1 MNMTKAKPN
10 RNKATPIENRVVAL
24 DTLTPHASKAR
35 TRASDWTPKFLAEL
49 ARRGIVKDAC
59 RAAGIDR
66 KTAYRRK
73 TDDSAFAEAWKDA
86 LDESADV
93 MEREAFRRAVEG
105 VDRPVFQGGE
115 KIGVV
120 REYSDS
126 LLTLMLKANRPN
138 KYRERA
144 ESLNLNLDVSAL
156 TDEQLER
163 IARGEDARLVIASA
177 GAGGTGTT
185 QTPADAAPA
194 EQVAGDPAAPR
205 ET

>member
-1 MNMTKAKPN
+1 MNMTKAKTPGTGTPKRK
-10 RNKATPIENRVVAL
+10 RNETRATNATHP
-24 DTLTPHASKAR
+24 ASKAR

>member
-1 MNMTKAKPN
+1 MKMTKAKTP
-10 RNKATPIENRVVAL
+10 KASKASKRARR
-24 DTLTPHASKAR
+24 DTNDTPHASKAR
-35 TRASDWTPKFLAEL
+35 TRELDWTPKFLAEL

-59 RAAGIDR
+59 RAAGIGR

-73 TDDSAFAEAWKDA
+73 SDDAVFAEAWKDA
-86 LDESADV
+86 LEDSADV

-105 VDRPVFQGGE
+105 VERPVFQGGE

-144 ESLNLNLDVSAL
+144 ESLNLNLDVIYIFYFPHQHL
-156 TDEQLER
+156 DYYQL
-163 IARGEDARLVIASA
+163 
-177 GAGGTGTT
+177 
-185 QTPADAAPA
+185 
-194 EQVAGDPAAPR
+194 
-205 ET
+205 